1 LNKEIISSNKFYALI
16 CAADIP
22 LNPSTCLP
30 FDNDFVVYW
39 LNNKELQFTLESE
52 KLMNDIN
59 NRNISSDEHLSEDA
73 DSAVSDA
80 AAAATHNGL

>member
-1 LNKEIISSNKFYALI
+1 VNKEIISSNKFYALI
-16 CAADIP
+16 CVADIP

-59 NRNISSDEHLSEDA
+59 NRNISSDEHLSED
-73 DSAVSDA
+73 VPF
-80 AAAATHNGL
+80 NLIN